1 MSSTSFASLSL
12 DDTANIN
19 FSTMFKVRVG
29 RDGALKEWDLP
40 AALASRRSV
49 FFKNALKDHGQND
62 CWKEGDERLVTLAE
76 DDPEIFSLYLY
87 VFYNEPL
94 PLKSL
99 NRVKLA
105 DLDKE
110 DEELHSD
117 QNKDQV
123 QVDQTTLCHLYVFA
137 EFLQDVRAKNKILC
151 ELLGSVLQSDSG
163 YNYRPF
169 LPCPEAV
176 HIIWKGTKDE
186 SPARALLINA
196 YTSDPKCGSAFG
208 NDGCESVSDFP
219 EGFIAQIIVAL
230 FKYVR
235 NRSYLRFENYE
246 EKP

>member
-1 MSSTSFASLSL
+1 MNSTSFASLSL
-12 DDTANIN
+12 DGTANIN

-151 ELLGSVLQSDSG
+151 VSFWARCCRATPGTITGHFYLVQKQSILSG
-163 YNYRPF
+163 KVPKMSPR
-169 LPCPEAV
+169 LEPC
-176 HIIWKGTKDE
+176 
-186 SPARALLINA
+186 
-196 YTSDPKCGSAFG
+196 
-208 NDGCESVSDFP
+208 
-219 EGFIAQIIVAL
+219 
-230 FKYVR
+230 
-235 NRSYLRFENYE
+235 
-246 EKP
+246 

>member
-1 MSSTSFASLSL
+1 MNSTSFASLSL
-12 DDTANIN
+12 DGTANIN

-151 ELLGSVLQSDSG
+151 VSSWARCCRATPGTITGHFYLVQKQSILSG
-163 YNYRPF
+163 KVPKMSPR
-169 LPCPEAV
+169 LEPC
-176 HIIWKGTKDE
+176 
-186 SPARALLINA
+186 
-196 YTSDPKCGSAFG
+196 
-208 NDGCESVSDFP
+208 
-219 EGFIAQIIVAL
+219 
-230 FKYVR
+230 
-235 NRSYLRFENYE
+235 
-246 EKP
+246 